1 MQNKIF
7 LFIYFLFLLLLLL
20 GIPNANALE
29 VIHWSIF
36 DATNPQT
43 AISCKKLTEPTSG
56 NFMLS
61 NSRTTN
67 CSNRFNQEWRLL
79 QNLVWQRDYLPV

>member
-1 MQNKIF
+1 MQNKV
-7 LFIYFLFLLLLLL
+7 LFLFLLLLLL

-43 AISCKKLTEPTSG
+43 AISCKKLNPWAATSCYQTAG
-56 NFMLS
+56 PWITAIGSTRNG
-61 NSRTTN
+61 
-67 CSNRFNQEWRLL
+67 
-79 QNLVWQRDYLPV
+79 DYSKT